1 MTDDSRP
8 TGTRQSWSLLG
19 VRVDDVTYEEALEQV
34 ERCIQSGSLCQI
46 ATVNVEFIMEARH
59 NPAFRH
65 ALAEAR
71 LCVPDSVGVAWALRR
86 SGRRLRE
93 RVAGVDL
100 VERIAARAPEEG
112 WRIFFLGAVPGVAE
126 RAASVLAERY
136 PGLEIAGCYAGSPQ
150 PEDETAIVQRIQTS
164 RPDVLLVAYGAPRQD
179 LWIARNQ
186 ARIGVAVAMGVGG
199 SFDYIAGV
207 TRRAPAW
214 VRRAGLEWLH
224 RLIRQPWRLRRQ
236 MVIPR
241 FVLLVLLGRR

>member
-1 MTDDSRP
+1 MTDESRP
-8 TGTRQSWSLLG
+8 SEARQSWSLLG

-34 ERCIQSGSLCQI
+34 EQSIQSGGLCQI
-46 ATVNVEFIMEARH
+46 ATVNVEFIMEGRR
-59 NPAFRH
+59 NPAFRR

-71 LCVPDSVGVAWALRR
+71 LCVPDSVGVAWAARR
-86 SGRRLRE
+86 YGRPVRE

-100 VERIAARAPEEG
+100 VERIAARASERG
-112 WRIFFLGAVPGVAE
+112 WRIYFLGAAPSVAE
-126 RAASVLAERY
+126 RAANVLAERY
-136 PGLEIAGCYAGSPQ
+136 RGLEIAGCYAGSPQ
-150 PEDETAIVQRIQTS
+150 PEDEYAITQRIQAS

-241 FVLLVLLGRR
+241 FILLVLLRRR